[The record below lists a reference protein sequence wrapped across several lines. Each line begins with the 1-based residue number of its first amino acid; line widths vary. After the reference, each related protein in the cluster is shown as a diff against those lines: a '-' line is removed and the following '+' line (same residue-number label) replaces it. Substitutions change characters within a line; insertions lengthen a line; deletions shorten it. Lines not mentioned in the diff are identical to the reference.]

1 MSYTVD
7 QAAVTEKAA
16 GRRAQ
21 SLAGPVCRSCAGQ
34 PTGPGP
40 VTQAGVA
47 QVTASDPGI
56 ATVSHGVMHLS
67 LQCNNHR
74 QTDQALVKFRGFGE
88 VHAGNLSSS

>member
-1 MSYTVD
+1 MVRSQVRRSPPDLQEFSGISYTVD

-21 SLAGPVCRSCAGQ
+21 SICRSCAGQ

-47 QVTASDPGI
+47 QVTASDPGS

-67 LQCNNHR
+67 LQCNNPR
-74 QTDQALVKFRGFGE
+74 QTDQ
-88 VHAGNLSSS
+88 